1 MRALTREQAEALEAL
16 LDPRLNAAALA
27 EALPAPLVES
37 LEESGLLAGPR
48 REELRRMLAR
58 RSAERTIEWGTHTT
72 TQGDVLAAFA
82 EHCRDEL
89 ADVEVVEND
98 PTFLEVRWRSETSRF
113 ELRNGFLGIDR
124 LAGDASTMLL
134 GEIGPDLRALVEVFL
149 DRPELRAKLA
159 VCDLELLERLGTV
172 RSSAF
177 VYFEWFLRDAY
188 GVKLLPAPAFTQ
200 GLIDRGLLSLGMG

>member
-1 MRALTREQAEALEAL
+1 VTPFVRRT
-16 LDPRLNAAALA
+16 
-27 EALPAPLVES
+27 
-37 LEESGLLAGPR
+37 LLAG
-48 REELRRMLAR
+48 A
-58 RSAERTIEWGTHTT
+58 
-72 TQGDVLAAFA
+72 VLLAFA
-82 EHCRDEL
+82 QAAHANWTASGTFSYRDREFDQTGFTGATPTRPIRL

-124 LAGDASTMLL
+124 LASDRPTMLL

>member
-1 MRALTREQAEALEAL
+1 VRTLTRERAEALEAL
-16 LDPRLNAAALA
+16 VDPRLDATALA
-27 EALPAPLVES
+27 EALPGPLVES
-37 LEESGLLAGPR
+37 LEESGLLA
-48 REELRRMLAR
+48 ESEHEDVLRMLAR

-82 EHCRDEL
+82 EHCGDEL
-89 ADVEVVEND
+89 ADVEVVEGG

-124 LAGDASTMLL
+124 LASDGPTMLL
-134 GEIGPDLRALVEVFL
+134 GEIGPDLRALVDVFL

>member
-1 MRALTREQAEALEAL
+1 
-16 LDPRLNAAALA
+16 
-27 EALPAPLVES
+27 
-37 LEESGLLAGPR
+37 
-48 REELRRMLAR
+48 MLAR

-82 EHCRDEL
+82 THCRDEL
-89 ADVEVVEND
+89 TDVDVVEGG
-98 PTFLEVRWRSETSRF
+98 PTSLEVRWRSETSRF

-124 LAGDASTMLL
+124 LASDRPTMLL
-134 GEIGPDLRALVEVFL
+134 GEIGPDLRALVDVFL
-149 DRPELRAKLA
+149 DRADLRAKLA